1 MDVAVCAASHV
12 HLAVTGA
19 VEVAKQIV
27 GIGVF
32 LRVPEVHVLLV
43 AKALVLVAQEGVQL
57 VQVALILVGVTA
69 QIIAALIAVAPV
81 VRGVALFVEVTIAL
95 VYAQEQV
102 VLHIVKQIAREL
114 VAQLA
119 LVQHV

>member
-32 LRVPEVHVLLV
+32 LSVPEVHVLLV

-57 VQVALILVGVTA
+57 VQVALILAGVTA
-69 QIIAALIAVAPV
+69 QIIAAQIAVAPV

-119 LVQHV
+119 LVQRV